1 MQAKTK
7 PEELTEEQAEEQPEN
22 EQYAQQ
28 PETAAERPLPNI
40 RRPERSE
47 EVRPIITRLQFKH
60 IIDPTAETTTNLTKD
75 TPMDT
80 PTNMTSDTP
89 TP

>member
-47 EVRPIITRLQFKH
+47 EVRPIITHLQFKH

-80 PTNMTSDTP
+80 TTNMTSDTP